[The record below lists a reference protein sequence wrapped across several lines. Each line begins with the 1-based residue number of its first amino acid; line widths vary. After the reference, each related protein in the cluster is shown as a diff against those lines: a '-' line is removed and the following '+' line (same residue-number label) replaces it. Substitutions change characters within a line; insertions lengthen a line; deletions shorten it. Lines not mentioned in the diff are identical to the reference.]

1 MAIERKNLR
10 SQVREELLARMR
22 AGEVRPGESIN
33 EVALAAELGVSRT
46 PLREALIALESEG
59 QIESENGKGFRF
71 VPLSAREFEE
81 LCPIIVTLEG
91 LALDLSPADEL
102 AELGKRLSELAA
114 AFSDDVA
121 QHALVN
127 RKDDEWHN
135 LMLSACPNQKLLEQI
150 AQVRS
155 AIHRYESLL
164 VGAEVLVERS
174 AEEHAAIAQHLVD
187 GDVPAA
193 KAALAENW
201 TNGMRRLLA
210 DAGIKWERL
219 A

>member
-10 SQVREELLARMR
+10 SQVREELIARMR
-22 AGEVRPGESIN
+22 AGDVRPGESIN
-33 EVALAAELGVSRT
+33 EVQLAAELGVSRT

-91 LALDLSPADEL
+91 LALDLSPLDEL
-102 AELGKRLSELAA
+102 AALGARLGGLAA
-114 AFSDDVA
+114 DFSDDVA
-121 QHALVN
+121 QHAVVN

-135 LMLSACPNQKLLEQI
+135 LMLSACTNRKLLEQI

-164 VGAEVLVERS
+164 VGGEVLVERS
-174 AEEHAAIAQHLVD
+174 AAEHAIIAQHLVER
-187 GDVPAA
+187 DVPAA

>member
-10 SQVREELLARMR
+10 SQVREELIARMR
-22 AGEVRPGESIN
+22 AGDVRPGESIN
-33 EVALAAELGVSRT
+33 EVQLAAELGVSRT

-91 LALDLSPADEL
+91 LALDLSPLDEL
-102 AELGKRLSELAA
+102 AALGARLGGLAA
-114 AFSDDVA
+114 DFSDDIA
-121 QHALVN
+121 QHAVVN

-135 LMLSACPNQKLLEQI
+135 LMLSACTNRKLLEQI

-164 VGAEVLVERS
+164 VGGEVLVERS
-174 AEEHAAIAQHLVD
+174 AAEHAIIAQHLVER
-187 GDVPAA
+187 DVPAA

>member
-1 MAIERKNLR
+1 MTGRR
-10 SQVREELLARMR
+10 
-22 AGEVRPGESIN
+22 
-33 EVALAAELGVSRT
+33 
-46 PLREALIALESEG
+46 
-59 QIESENGKGFRF
+59 
-71 VPLSAREFEE
+71 
-81 LCPIIVTLEG
+81 
-91 LALDLSPADEL
+91 ALDLDSLAVSDRFRLFNFTRRDDHVAYLWVLRAMDRLRAVHLVQVDSDQVAGALDEL